1 MVVALDAILVRSML
15 FESEVLRA
23 IENQRELSVK
33 ADSDG
38 KHVAKLNIQHLEE
51 RLKQIRARKKARDER
66 VTQRQADT
74 DARIKARQEAADA
87 ALKEEM
93 RLTFMNGSPAAT
105 ESDFERLFPSLRDE
119 YLLEK
124 HRTAMAQA
132 RARIRPL

>member
-1 MVVALDAILVRSML
+1 MVMALDAILIRSML

-23 IENQRELSVK
+23 IEHQREEMKK

-66 VTQRQADT
+66 VAQRQEAAD
-74 DARIKARQEAADA
+74 AALKARQEAADA
-87 ALKEEM
+87 ALKAEM
-93 RLTFMNGSPAAT
+93 RLTFLNGSPAAT
-105 ESDFERLFPSLRDE
+105 DDDFERLYPSLRDE
-119 YLLEK
+119 HLLEK